1 MNPDHI
7 LEQLDGML
15 RKSEQQRR
23 SASQEDQ
30 NTRATAALDEQH
42 SYEEVPRVL
51 LTEAM
56 LTPTASPLPTVSISL
71 EQMMLD
77 DQQVEDLIAEVYADV
92 NAKIESMIAEWI
104 DASLQQRVLK
114 MTSTPHKDPS
124 LSH

>member
-23 SASQEDQ
+23 GASEGDQ
-30 NTRATAALDEQH
+30 NTSTAALDEQH
-42 SYEEVPRVL
+42 TYEEVPRVL

-56 LTPTASPLPTVSISL
+56 LAPTVAPAAVSISL

-92 NAKIESMIAEWI
+92 NAQIETMIPEWI
-104 DASLQQRVLK
+104 DAALQQRVLK